1 LFAAAYAGG
10 NYLRGRRGM
19 ELFKNPLTEKG
30 NFIPKFLQG
39 QTDKE
44 KSTALL
50 GKVMKA
56 DPTLTTEQAQKL
68 VSEQAVK
75 NVLSTGSASAKTEIP
90 NLVKFGIPAA
100 MGASYLFAANEQP
113 DDLDA
118 EINQN
123 YKDTSGLKEL
133 YAQFPEY
140 RFQVPEQYRLA
151 NGGRIGYDM
160 GGDVEMASYGYDDA
174 MNETRELFMQ
184 YKKSGIVPMEMEFEE
199 FLELLQGSKQ
209 KKEPNRVMAQ
219 EGGIMNLGGLEKDYR
234 EGGFVPIGEYEKKD
248 DVPARLSKNEFVFT
262 ADAVRA
268 AGGGSVDK
276 GADLM
281 YKTMKNL
288 ESRVG

>member
-1 LFAAAYAGG
+1 
-10 NYLRGRRGM
+10 
-19 ELFKNPLTEKG
+19 
-30 NFIPKFLQG
+30 
-39 QTDKE
+39 
-44 KSTALL
+44 
-50 GKVMKA
+50 MKA
-56 DPTLTTEQAQKL
+56 DPTLDKVQAQKL

-75 NVLSTGSASAKTEIP
+75 NILSTGSASAKTEIP

-100 MGASYLFAANEQP
+100 MGASYLFAKNEEP
-113 DDLDA
+113 DDLDQ
-118 EINQN
+118 EMMKN

-209 KKEPNRVMAQ
+209 KEEPNRVMAQ

>member
-10 NYLRGRRGM
+10 NYFGRGRTGM
-19 ELFKNPLTEKG
+19 DLFKNPLTEKG

-39 QTDKE
+39 QTEEQKATELAKKIDLIENSKLSAAGKE
-44 KSTALL
+44 KLKDSFITKSLDI
-50 GKVMKA
+50 GGDK
-56 DPTLTTEQAQKL
+56 
-68 VSEQAVK
+68 
-75 NVLSTGSASAKTEIP
+75 IP
-90 NLVKFGIPAA
+90 GLVKYGIPAA
-100 MGASYLFAANEQP
+100 MTASYLFAKNEEP
-113 DDLDA
+113 DDLDQ
-118 EINQN
+118 EMMKN

-209 KKEPNRVMAQ
+209 KEEPNRVMAQ